1 MVVLKSFFAPPLKG
15 YSPCHLPLV
24 IIKENTLIVSTFGTA
39 CLLCTTLQVPATHN
53 CKTILSC
60 PENMDSLEKKKS
72 IFFPLLIIMK
82 ENMRQNVP
90 NTS

>member
-1 MVVLKSFFAPPLKG
+1 MVVLKSFFAPLLKG

-24 IIKENTLIVSTFGTA
+24 IIKENTIIVSTFGTA
-39 CLLCTTLQVPATHN
+39 CLLCTTLQVPAAAN
-53 CKTILSC
+53 CKAILAC
-60 PENMDSLEKKKS
+60 PENMDSLKKNVF
-72 IFFPLLIIMK
+72 FFPSPIIMK